1 MRNLLLFLSDT
12 TAAGARITVCL
23 FLISCLLSAE
33 KPGKKSIL
41 AAWGTLAAAVFLTAY
56 LANHAG
62 TSGMPHDDAIFRT
75 LPRLNLPDLLPAAL
89 EVFVIAACAVRF
101 QKADA
106 RMSLFVGIFYK
117 IAVSSWQ
124 FLTAAGLGILF
135 RSPAFFD
142 NRTGKG
148 QAGIWLLHGLLILLA
163 WYLLVHRDITEK
175 EAFPIASAVTVAGF
189 IAIVTLSEQSVL
201 AIPADTLDMWTL
213 LSVILMMSVLV
224 FRINRQYEV
233 EKELAVLK
241 SQQAELLERDYLALN
256 NAYAVNAKLFHD
268 FHNHI
273 GALRQLLSHEKF
285 QEAVA
290 YLDELQAPVRKMA
303 DTFRTGDE
311 TADYLINSKA
321 AAAADYE
328 ISFQAQV
335 EFPRHTNI
343 RSADLCA
350 VLGNLLDNAL
360 EAAKQVPEPEQ
371 RLIRLTIR
379 RINRMLVI
387 KVENS
392 FFSPPVMENGSLA
405 TTKKEQGLHGWGL
418 KSAQAAAEKYDGMV
432 QTSHENHIFRAV
444 VTLSYQGVLTE

>member
-1 MRNLLLFLSDT
+1 MRDLLLFFSDAA
-12 TAAGARITVCL
+12 AAGARITVCL
-23 FLISCLLSAE
+23 FLISRLLST
-33 KPGKKSIL
+33 KRPGKKSI
-41 AAWGTLAAAVFLTAY
+41 AATWAASAAGAFL
-56 LANHAG
+56 
-62 TSGMPHDDAIFRT
+62 
-75 LPRLNLPDLLPAAL
+75 LPWLNLPDLLPMAL
-89 EVFVIAACAVRF
+89 EVLVIAACAVCF

-106 RMSLFVGIFYK
+106 RMSLFVGIFYE
-117 IAVSSWQ
+117 IAVSFWQ
-124 FLTAAGLGILF
+124 FLAAAGLGILF
-135 RSPAFFD
+135 HAPAFLDFQ
-142 NRTGKG
+142 TGKG

-163 WYLLVHRDITEK
+163 WYLPSRRDITEK
-175 EAFPIASAVTVAGF
+175 EAFPIASAVTLAGF
-189 IAIVTLSEQSVL
+189 LAVITLSEQSVL
-201 AIPADTLDMWTL
+201 AIPADTLDIWTL

-224 FRINRQYEV
+224 FRVNRQYEM
-233 EKELAVLK
+233 EKELAILK

-256 NAYAVNAKLFHD
+256 NAYAANAKLFHD

-273 GALRQLLSHEKF
+273 GALRQLLSHEKLK
-285 QEAVA
+285 EAVA

-303 DTFRTGDE
+303 DTFWTGDE

-321 AAAADYE
+321 AAAADHE
-328 ISFQAQV
+328 IRFQAQV

-360 EAAKQVPEPEQ
+360 EAAKQVPKPEQ

-379 RINRMLVI
+379 RINQMLVI

-392 FFSPPVMENGSLA
+392 FFSPPVIENGSLT

-432 QTSHENHIFRAV
+432 RTSHEDHIFRAV